1 MLFDTYSCACAT
13 IQELERAKPSANSI
27 QLFPFLREEI
37 QTLNLSISQQ
47 NDWLEAACDSIASQE
62 GPLADFEWTS
72 RMPNASDRPI
82 RLGFFGG
89 DWHMDH
95 PVGRGLSSFFKLLN
109 KDERFYIIAFST
121 QCSEE
126 RDVMNGTAL
135 NTSAT
140 KLLLGRRYF
149 EQW

>member
-1 MLFDTYSCACAT
+1 
-13 IQELERAKPSANSI
+13 
-27 QLFPFLREEI
+27 
-37 QTLNLSISQQ
+37 
-47 NDWLEAACDSIASQE
+47 
-62 GPLADFEWTS
+62 
-72 RMPNASDRPI
+72 
-82 RLGFFGG
+82 
-89 DWHMDH
+89 MDH